1 MARHAVGARG
11 HEEAD
16 ELFCRPA
23 LAAVRVCKPIEELRV
38 TWPFAERAK
47 VIHRGDEALAKEV
60 MPNAVHHHPGQEGI
74 GRLEDALGQLEAPT
88 TFPHRGLVRSGQRF
102 EKAARHL
109 LPQLSGLA
117 SDEDLL
123 IDAGALGHCRNARW
137 LRDRALDLPVL
148 LEERLEALHRFA

>member
-1 MARHAVGARG
+1 M
-11 HEEAD
+11 
-16 ELFCRPA
+16 
-23 LAAVRVCKPIEELRV
+23 

-74 GRLEDALGQLEAPT
+74 GRIEDALGQLEAPT

-109 LPQLSGLA
+109 LPQLCGLA

-123 IDAGALGHCRNARW
+123 IDAGALALVPHLLVDLLDEVAQQGRP
-137 LRDRALDLPVL
+137 DRVQA
-148 LEERLEALHRFA
+148 